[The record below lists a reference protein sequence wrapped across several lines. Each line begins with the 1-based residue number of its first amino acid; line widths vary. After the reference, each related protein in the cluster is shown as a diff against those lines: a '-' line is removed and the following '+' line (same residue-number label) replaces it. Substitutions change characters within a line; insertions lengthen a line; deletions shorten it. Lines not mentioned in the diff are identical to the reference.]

1 MLSFLQKLIS
11 SKNNTV
17 ISSKQDA
24 VTAARFNIKESHDLN
39 VVREEYERKKLLE
52 KIILQ

>member
-24 VTAARFNIKESHDLN
+24 VTANSDDLRESQYLTAKMLSI
-39 VVREEYERKKLLE
+39 Y
-52 KIILQ
+52 

>member
-24 VTAARFNIKESHDLN
+24 VTANSDDLIQGKPIPN
-39 VVREEYERKKLLE
+39 CKNAFHIL
-52 KIILQ
+52 IISKR

>member
-24 VTAARFNIKESHDLN
+24 VTANSDDL
-39 VVREEYERKKLLE
+39 
-52 KIILQ
+52 IQ